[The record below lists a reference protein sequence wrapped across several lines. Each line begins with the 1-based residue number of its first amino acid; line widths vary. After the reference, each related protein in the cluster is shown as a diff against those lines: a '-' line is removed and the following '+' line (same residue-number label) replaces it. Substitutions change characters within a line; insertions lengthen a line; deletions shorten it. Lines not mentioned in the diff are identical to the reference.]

1 MDEDGSLHFST
12 DYEFP
17 EGDVSQEEMSI
28 YLERSRKAISG
39 LVDEGWKNSN
49 HHPSKA
55 IRCLAMAEIMA
66 CAEPYER
73 AEEFWSTMMFGYI
86 PYFEKYAAKLKNKY
100 GYDSSRITRPV
111 SGVFP
116 AGFPSVNPGSKMN

>member
-1 MDEDGSLHFST
+1 MKKFLEVLVDEDGSLHFST

-28 YLERSRKAISG
+28 YLERSRKAIGG

-100 GYDSSRITRPV
+100 V

-116 AGFPSVNPGSKMN
+116 AGFPSANPGSKMN